1 MFVIA
6 DIVVAWI
13 IYVGVVNLFEDPEPA
28 RR

>member
-1 MFVIA
+1 MFLIA
-6 DIVVAWI
+6 GIVVAWI